1 MINRMAKENIHI
13 PMGLYMKE
21 IGKMIDNMEKEK
33 KVGLM
38 VPGMKAIMSMGKNMG
53 KANFIGRMD
62 RIMKE
67 NLLLIILMDLVLI
80 FSEIKD
86 VIKVPG
92 LIIKLK
98 EKVFFFFFMEGNMKE
113 NI

>member
-1 MINRMAKENIHI
+1 MVKENIHI

-21 IGKMIDNMEKEK
+21 IGKTIANMEKEK

-38 VPGMKAIMSMGKNMG
+38 EPGMKVIMSTGKNMV
-53 KANFIGRMD
+53 KANFIGRMVL
-62 RIMKE
+62 IMKE

-86 VIKVPG
+86 VIKERG

-98 EKVFFFFFMEGNMKE
+98 EKEFLLGQMEEDLKE
-113 NI
+113 II